1 MGGRLLSI
9 EHDQVGREGAQG
21 VGLGS
26 LEGDLTRVKNV
37 QPSSSN
43 STSKFHK
50 ANGCKLQVMMCMP
63 LVTCTKKT
71 AKLNFRVESNYD
83 CGAHQQAIRSESWTV
98 ITPTFLHL
106 VTTVPVGIKM
116 STPHSIK

>member
-9 EHDQVGREGAQG
+9 EHDQVGREGARG

-71 AKLNFRVESNYD
+71 AKLNFRVESNYENTG
-83 CGAHQQAIRSESWTV
+83 GASRGGPSIGHGCTHVHPI
-98 ITPTFLHL
+98 IL
-106 VTTVPVGIKM
+106 VLANEIQV
-116 STPHSIK
+116 SR